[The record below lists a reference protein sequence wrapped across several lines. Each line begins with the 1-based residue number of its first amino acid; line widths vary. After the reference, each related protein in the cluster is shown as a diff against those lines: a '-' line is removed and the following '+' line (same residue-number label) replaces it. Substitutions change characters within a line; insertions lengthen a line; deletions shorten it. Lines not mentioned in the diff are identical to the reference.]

1 MTHLFS
7 FFFNYYYCFLH
18 INNKVSLLQGFL
30 GISYLKIYEAQAVLA
45 RWKMVKFQIIAVHVT
60 LQQSCKSSLSHFP
73 LGMEKSW
80 QLTSNMG
87 KFNLIQKDAIIES
100 VWSICHYHLIMHLE
114 NILRVNSQ
122 PKWAMNCML
131 HPFIWYKLKKLENIL
146 SLNSQL
152 KWSLNCL

>member
-1 MTHLFS
+1 VLRGILRLS
-7 FFFNYYYCFLH
+7 FP
-18 INNKVSLLQGFL
+18 K
-30 GISYLKIYEAQAVLA
+30 KYEAYELLGW
-45 RWKMVKFQIIAVHVT
+45 WKMVKFQIIAVHVT

-73 LGMEKSW
+73 LRMEKSW
-80 QLTSNMG
+80 QLTSNIG

-131 HPFIWYKLKKLENIL
+131 HPFFRYKLKKLENIL